1 MRDEPKGRNLDP
13 IRPSD
18 SVRLRARESDKAIGV
33 ADIIVASGQR
43 AALKGRTYDCTTQ
56 R

>member
-1 MRDEPKGRNLDP
+1 M
-13 IRPSD
+13 
-18 SVRLRARESDKAIGV
+18 RLRARESDKAIDV

-43 AALKGRTYDCTTQ
+43 AASKGRTYDCTAQ